1 MKITDHIGIFEK
13 GLPLNVCEAVIQSF
27 NLWEGQREFIAE
39 AFKDGENQFKDG
51 NFSRSDTQLCLEVV
65 DLDLYQTLNGLSR
78 KHLSNT
84 LQYILEYFKI
94 MILFLLGLLK
104 FKKLKQVEDIINGIV
119 RMVSFFIEIEF
130 LHG

>member
-65 DLDLYQTLNGLSR
+65 DLDLYQTLI
-78 KHLSNT
+78 
-84 LQYILEYFKI
+84 LQYTLEYFKT

-119 RMVSFFIEIEF
+119 RMVSFFTEIEF
-130 LHG
+130 LHGWFI

>member
-1 MKITDHIGIFEK
+1 MIRLMLTLRCQMKITDHIGIFEK

-65 DLDLYQTLNGLSR
+65 DLDLYKTLNGFV
-78 KHLSNT
+78 KKAFE
-84 LQYILEYFKI
+84 QYTSC
-94 MILFLLGLLK
+94 LLYTSPSPR
-104 FKKLKQVEDIINGIV
+104 D
-119 RMVSFFIEIEF
+119 
-130 LHG
+130 